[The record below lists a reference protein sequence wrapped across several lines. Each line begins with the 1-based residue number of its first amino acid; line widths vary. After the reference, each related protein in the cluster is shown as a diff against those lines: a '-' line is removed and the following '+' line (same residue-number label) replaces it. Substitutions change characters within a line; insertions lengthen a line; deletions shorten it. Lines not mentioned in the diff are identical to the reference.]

1 MTETSYEREEKRKL
15 KLIIGGVIAFLL
27 IVLFIAMN
35 PFVFVTA
42 GQRGVVMNWGAVS
55 DTVLGEGVH
64 WRTPIVQSV
73 KTIDVRTQKEQVDS
87 SAASKDMQTVSA
99 KVALNYHVMPEKV
112 NLLWQKIGADY
123 KDRIIDPAVQE
134 AVKSTTAKYTA
145 EELITKR
152 ESVKEEIKTALMT
165 RLSNEY
171 IAVDEFSIVDFNFSE
186 SFNKAIEAKQTA
198 VQQALQAENDLRR
211 IKVEAEQTVAT
222 ARASAEAIKIQA
234 EAINSTGGADYVAL
248 QWVDAWKSGGARV
261 PEFITSEQS
270 GGFIM
275 NLPNKK

>member
-1 MTETSYEREEKRKL
+1 MSTKQIVTL
-15 KLIIGGVIAFLL
+15 VILGVGIILFLII
-27 IVLFIAMN
+27 N

-42 GQRGVVMNWGAVS
+42 GQRGIVMNWGAVS
-55 DTVLGEGVH
+55 DTVLSEGIH

-87 SAASKDMQTVSA
+87 SAASKDLQTVNA
-99 KVALNYHVMPEKV
+99 KVALNYHVIPDKV

-152 ESVKEEIKTALMT
+152 ENVKDEIKTTLTA
-165 RLSNEY
+165 RLTNEY

-211 IKVEAEQTVAT
+211 IKVEAEQRVAQ
-222 ARASAEAIKIQA
+222 AKAEAEAIKIQA
-234 EAINSTGGADYVAL
+234 EAVTQQGGKDYVQL
-248 QWVDAWKSGGARV
+248 QAIMKWDGKLPGQMIPGATV
-261 PEFITSEQS
+261 PFI
-270 GGFIM
+270 
-275 NLPNKK
+275 NLTK

>member
-1 MTETSYEREEKRKL
+1 MEDEKKVKTL
-15 KLIIGGVIAFLL
+15 VMVGAIGVVILLGLIIL
-27 IVLFIAMN
+27 N

-55 DTVLGEGVH
+55 DKVLSEGIH

-73 KTIDVRTQKEQVDS
+73 KTLDVRTQKEQVDS
-87 SAASKDMQTVSA
+87 SAASKDLQTVSA
-99 KVALNYHVMPEKV
+99 KVALNYHIIPEKA
-112 NLLWQKIGADY
+112 NILWQKIGSDY

-152 ESVKEEIKTALMT
+152 ENVKDEIKTALAM
-165 RLSNEY
+165 RLTNEY

-211 IKVEAEQTVAT
+211 IKVEAEQRVAQ
-222 ARASAEAIKIQA
+222 ARAEAEAIKIQA
-234 EAINSTGGADYVAL
+234 QAVTQQGGKDYVQLKAL
-248 QWVDAWKSGGARV
+248 EKWNGALPTQMIPGGTV
-261 PEFITSEQS
+261 PFIDLS
-270 GGFIM
+270 
-275 NLPNKK
+275 K

>member
-1 MTETSYEREEKRKL
+1 MSTKQIVSL
-15 KLIIGGVIAFLL
+15 VVLGVG
-27 IVLFIAMN
+27 IVLFLIIN

-55 DTVLGEGVH
+55 DTVLGEGAH
-64 WRTPIVQSV
+64 WRAPIVQSV
-73 KTIDVRTQKEQVDS
+73 KMIDVRTQKEQVDS
-87 SAASKDMQTVSA
+87 SAASKDLQTVNA
-99 KVALNYHVMPEKV
+99 KVVLNYHVMPEKV

-152 ESVKEEIKTALMT
+152 ENVKDEIKTALT
-165 RLSNEY
+165 ARLTNEY

-211 IKVEAEQTVAT
+211 IKVEAEQRVAQ
-222 ARASAEAIKIQA
+222 AKAEAEAIKIQA
-234 EAINSTGGADYVAL
+234 EAVTQQGGKNYVQLQAIMKWDGKLPGQMIPGATVPFINLT
-248 QWVDAWKSGGARV
+248 K
-261 PEFITSEQS
+261 
-270 GGFIM
+270 
-275 NLPNKK
+275 

>member
-1 MTETSYEREEKRKL
+1 MSYASEQAEDL
-15 KLIIGGVIAFLL
+15 KAKSKIIIGIVVVAVLII
-27 IVLFIAMN
+27 LFVSLN

-55 DTVLGEGVH
+55 DKVLGEGIH

-73 KTIDVRTQKEQVDS
+73 RTIDVRTQKEQVDS
-87 SAASKDMQTVSA
+87 SAASKDLQTVNA
-99 KVALNYHVMPEKV
+99 KVALNYHVVPEKV
-112 NLLWQKIGADY
+112 NLLWQKIGSDY

-152 ESVKEEIKTALMT
+152 ENVKDEIKTALT
-165 RLSNEY
+165 ARLQNEY

-211 IKVEAEQTVAT
+211 IKVEAEQRVAQ
-222 ARASAEAIKIQA
+222 AKAEAEAIKIQA
-234 EAINSTGGADYVAL
+234 EAVTQQGGKDYVQLQWIEAWKTGGA
-248 QWVDAWKSGGARV
+248 KV
-261 PEFITSEQS
+261 PTFITSDKAGNFLFDMKGQ
-270 GGFIM
+270 
-275 NLPNKK
+275 

>member
-1 MTETSYEREEKRKL
+1 MTQQEDATKTKM
-15 KLIIGGVIAFLL
+15 IIGLVVVF
-27 IVLFIAMN
+27 VLFILFLIIN

-42 GQRGVVMNWGAVS
+42 GQRGIVMNWGAVS
-55 DTVLGEGVH
+55 DTILSEGIH

-87 SAASKDMQTVSA
+87 SAASKDLQTVNA
-99 KVALNYHVMPEKV
+99 KVALNYHVIPDKV

-152 ESVKEEIKTALMT
+152 ENVKDEIKTALT
-165 RLSNEY
+165 ARLTNEY

-222 ARASAEAIKIQA
+222 AKANAEAIRI
-234 EAINSTGGADYVAL
+234 STAAVNGQGGKDYVKLQWIAAWKEGGAKVPTFI
-248 QWVDAWKSGGARV
+248 SGGNN
-261 PEFITSEQS
+261 ESFL
-270 GGFIM
+270 M
-275 NLPNKK
+275 NIDSLKE